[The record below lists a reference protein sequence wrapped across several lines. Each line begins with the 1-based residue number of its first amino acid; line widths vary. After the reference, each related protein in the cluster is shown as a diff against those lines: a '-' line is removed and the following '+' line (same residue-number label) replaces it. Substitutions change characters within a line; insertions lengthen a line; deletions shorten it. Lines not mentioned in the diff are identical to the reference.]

1 MQDSTR
7 KKIGRVAAYVA
18 GGLLNF
24 FGIMGLAVESSKA
37 KPSFTN
43 FYGYV
48 LAVTLFTC
56 GILTLIAI
64 RSHYGGGLWSFLGLL
79 FVAETIGHLT
89 WVSEVYLRG
98 RHLISPVTFYSETAI
113 FWAAG
118 CYCLVWGH
126 MRHHRKKAT
135 QPNTALEPTP
145 TAP

>member
-7 KKIGRVAAYVA
+7 KKIGRIAAYVA
-18 GGLLNF
+18 GGTLIF
-24 FGIMGLAVESSKA
+24 IGIMGLAIESSKA

-48 LAVTLFTC
+48 LAVMLFTC

-64 RSHYGGGLWSFLGLL
+64 RSYYGGGLWSFFGLL
-79 FVAETIGHLT
+79 FVAVTIAHLT
-89 WVSEVYLRG
+89 WLVEIYMQN

-118 CYCLVWGH
+118 CYGLVWGH
-126 MRHHRKKAT
+126 MRHHRKKIA
-135 QPNTALEPTP
+135 
-145 TAP
+145 